1 MCSVRSRKYSAG
13 SGKPCRVLLASL
25 LLLCLALPSLGA
37 WPTRQERIAPA
48 VEDPISSAATAAAL
62 PIAEEEAEEQ
72 EASATSSQPIQ
83 LSVSKESNLS
93 GLVEQLNRLE
103 DTLSSSKRIS
113 AEIKQDVN
121 DVMSAL
127 AAYVALEEAEDSLAK
142 DNAAKLELIAD
153 HSVAIQEELEDCKA
167 ELKKANATKMFANVG
182 LTMGFDNG
190 TPAFGMS
197 GNVGVRIKK
206 SLMLSLGTTYMFGSF
221 SNAVFDMDL
230 DRLSFT
236 GSIGWEW

>member
-1 MCSVRSRKYSAG
+1 MCSVESRKHSAG
-13 SGKPCRVLLASL
+13 SRRLCKVLLASS
-25 LLLCLALPSLGA
+25 LLLCLALPSLAA
-37 WPTRQERIAPA
+37 WPTKQERTAI
-48 VEDPISSAATAAAL
+48 VEDPISSAATVAMAV
-62 PIAEEEAEEQ
+62 PTDEEETEQ
-72 EASATSSQPIQ
+72 EASATSLQPIQ
-83 LSVSKESNLS
+83 LTVSKDSSLS

-103 DTLSSSKRIS
+103 DTLSSSKKIS

-127 AAYVALEEAEDSLAK
+127 AAYIALEEAEDSLAK
-142 DNAAKLELIAD
+142 DNAAKLELIAG

-182 LTMGFDNG
+182 LAIGFNNG
-190 TPAFGMS
+190 SPAYGVT
-197 GNVGVRIKK
+197 GNVGVRVKK
-206 SLMLSLGTTYMFGSF
+206 SLMFSLGTTYMFGSF
-221 SNAVFDMDL
+221 SNAVFAKDL